1 MSSDHERLRRVR
13 QVMEREQLDALV
25 CRLPE
30 HVLFLSGHWPLVGW
44 SWLWFPRE
52 GKPVCIVPHCD
63 AREAEQELWE
73 AKCEAFRFGVLSA
86 GNPYEEIARRL
97 QSAMRGRRP
106 RRIGY
111 EGDFEAVA
119 PPWNAAEPAIPAA
132 ATRRL
137 LREVFGAKALVDATP
152 LLNELRARKT
162 PHEQRR
168 MRIASEIAAFGLEAF
183 RRKVDVGVSGVELV
197 AHVERAVLL
206 KGTGYRGAR
215 RVRAFA
221 QVATGRQE
229 TAVGYRPMEI
239 SSLRKLR
246 NRDLALLELGV
257 VVDGFWSDRTRV
269 RVAGQ
274 PTARQRDVFDAV
286 VTAQEAAIAA
296 VRPGMA
302 AGAVDRAARAI
313 MRARGYG
320 KEFLHVTGH
329 GLGLRYHEPVPLLAP
344 GVTTV
349 LEEGMVHSVEPGA
362 YALSWGGMRVEDDL
376 LVTAT
381 GAEVLGP
388 AVKELVSP

>member
-1 MSSDHERLRRVR
+1 MSIDQERLRRVR
-13 QVMEREQLDALV
+13 QVMGRENLDALV

-30 HVLFLSGHWPLVGW
+30 NVLFLSGHWPLVGW

-52 GKPVCIVPHCD
+52 GKPVCIVPYCD

-73 AKCEAFRFGVLSA
+73 AKCDAFRFGVLAA
-86 GNPYEEIARRL
+86 GNPYEETARRL
-97 QSAMRGRRP
+97 KLALRGSRP
-106 RRIGY
+106 LRVGF
-111 EGDFEAVA
+111 ENNFEAVA

-132 ATRRL
+132 ATRQL
-137 LREVFGAKALVDATP
+137 LREIFGTKALVDATP
-152 LLNELRARKT
+152 FLNELRTRKT
-162 PHEQRR
+162 PHEQHK
-168 MRIASEIAAFGLEAF
+168 MRVASEIAAFGLEAF

-239 SSLRKLR
+239 SSLRKLC
-246 NRDLALLELGV
+246 NRDIALLELGV

-296 VRPGMA
+296 IRPGMT
-302 AGAVDRAARAI
+302 AGAVDHAARDV

-329 GLGLRYHEPVPLLAP
+329 GLGLRYHEAVPLLAP

-362 YALSWGGMRVEDDL
+362 YDPRWGGMRVEDDI
-376 LVTAT
+376 LVTSN

-388 AVKELVSP
+388 AVKALVAL

>member
-1 MSSDHERLRRVR
+1 MPIDHERLTRVR
-13 QVMEREQLDALV
+13 QAMERDDLDALI

-30 HVLFLSGHWPLVGW
+30 HVLFLSGHWPLIGW
-44 SWLWFPRE
+44 SWLWFPRV
-52 GKPVCIVPHCD
+52 GRPVCIVPHCD
-63 AREAEQELWE
+63 SREAEQELWE
-73 AKCEAFRFGVLSA
+73 ARCDAFRFGVLAS

-97 QSAMRGRRP
+97 RSALRGRRP
-106 RRIGY
+106 RRVGY

-119 PPWNAAEPAIPAA
+119 PPWNAAESAIPAA

-137 LREVFGAKALVDATP
+137 LREVFGARALVDATP

-162 PHEQRR
+162 PHEQQR
-168 MRIASEIAAFGLEAF
+168 MRIAGEIAAFGLETF
-183 RRKVDVGVSGVELV
+183 RRKVAVGLSGVELV
-197 AHVERAVLL
+197 AHVERAILL

-246 NRDLALLELGV
+246 NRDIALLELGV
-257 VVDGFWSDRTRV
+257 VADGFWSDRTRV
-269 RVAGQ
+269 QVAGQ
-274 PTARQRDVFDAV
+274 PTARQQAVFDAV
-286 VTAQEAAIAA
+286 VAAQAAAIAA
-296 VRPGMA
+296 IRPGVT
-302 AGAVDRAARAI
+302 AGAVDRAARTI
-313 MRARGYG
+313 MQARGYG

-329 GLGLRYHEPVPLLAP
+329 GVGLRYHEPVPILAP
-344 GVTTV
+344 GIATV

-362 YALSWGGMRVEDDL
+362 YAPAWGGMRVEDDI

-381 GAEVLGP
+381 GAEILGP
-388 AVKELVSP
+388 ARTELIRS